1 MTEQE
6 AIDACDAPLL
16 ELQIQI
22 AGVWYDRKKLRIAM
36 DALVRVKQ
44 CADDGTELVSNQE
57 QALDGYSELA
67 NYRSVIEQFIKD
79 NE

>member
-1 MTEQE
+1 MTGQE
-6 AIDACDAPLL
+6 AIDACGAPLL

-22 AGVWYDRKKLRIAM
+22 AGMWYDRKKLRTAM

-44 CADDGTELVSNQE
+44 CADGGTELVSNQG

-67 NYRSVIEQFIKD
+67 NYRSVIERFIKD